1 MAPSTRSAH
10 QGGVESRSSSLSS
23 ERRTPRDEP
32 VEQEEDALAA
42 LQERIAT
49 VKKRRDE
56 LLALQQLRELEE
68 EVARLEEYEQNAPPA
83 GERDNV
89 SRAQD
94 LATRRQGAAEPTG
107 STYTKRTLKP
117 KDPAEYRGKTIKE
130 HREFVRS
137 CEVAFRL
144 LPQEF
149 DTNRDKVIW
158 SMQYMGGEPR
168 ELWYAHF
175 ERTFEARGEIP
186 TWEYFKQYLLDLL
199 SDPINRSLEAAT
211 AHSHAMQRKD
221 QTVRSF
227 ATYLDVL
234 EDQLTAYTEEQRVQH
249 LFTKL
254 RPELQRAITNYHQ
267 IPATREDLIALAST
281 LERNLR
287 RAPPA
292 HDQPTRSAHKE
303 KRRGASPP
311 LPQRS
316 LPKKPKDN
324 HAVTCFK
331 CQKKGHYANECRS
344 NNPNQLPV
352 NVNKTGKGQ
361 ASLRS
366 RDQ

>member
-1 MAPSTRSAH
+1 MAPSTRSAP
-10 QGGVESRSSSLSS
+10 QAEVASRSSSPSS
-23 ERRTPRDEP
+23 PPRTPRDEREP
-32 VEQEEDALAA
+32 REEDAPATLA
-42 LQERIAT
+42 ERIQA
-49 VKKRRDE
+49 VKERRDE
-56 LLALQQLRELEE
+56 LLALQHLRELEE
-68 EVARLEEYEQNAPPA
+68 EVAQLEGRGQRPPPA
-83 GERDNV
+83 EANLPPARN
-89 SRAQD
+89 
-94 LATRRQGAAEPTG
+94 LATRTQSAASPPDFAHAR
-107 STYTKRTLKP
+107 RTLKP
-117 KDPAEYRGKTIKE
+117 KDPAEYKGKTIKE
-130 HREFVRS
+130 HREFIRS
-137 CEVAFRL
+137 CEIAFRL

-149 DTNRDKVIW
+149 YTDRDKVIW
-158 SMQYMGGEPR
+158 SMQYLGGDPR

-175 ERTFEARGEIP
+175 ERTFEARGEMP

-287 RAPPA
+287 RAPTA
-292 HDQPTRSAHKE
+292 HEQPSRSAHRE
-303 KRRGASPP
+303 KRKEFTPP
-311 LPQRS
+311 PFSRS
-316 LPKKPKDN
+316 APKKTKDK
-324 HAVTCFK
+324 HDIACFK

-344 NNPNQLPV
+344 SSPNQLPV
-352 NVNKTGKGQ
+352 NINRTEKGQ
-361 ASLRS
+361 ASLRT
-366 RDQ
+366 RD